1 MGTPLFAVPALEAL
15 IANKINVVAVV
26 TAPDKPA
33 GRGHKLQASPVKM
46 AALAHHLPVL
56 QPIKLRDPQFLTEL
70 AAFNADLQVVV
81 AFRML
86 PQAVFAMPKYGSI
99 NLHASLLPQYR
110 GAAPINWA
118 IINGETETGLTT
130 FFIEQEIDTGSLIFQ
145 AKLPIFPDE
154 NAGHLHDRMMQL
166 GADLLVKTVQA
177 IISGKYPNEPQHP
190 QGQIKLA
197 PKIFTDTCRI
207 NFNQPAQAVY
217 NFIRGLSPYPGAF
230 THLNGEVC
238 KIFAASLSERNFNA
252 PPGTIYINDAKTS
265 LQVATALGWLN
276 LHEIQMTGKARIS
289 PEAFLRGYRQP
300 LTHFDV

>member
-154 NAGHLHDRMMQL
+154 NAGLFFVWMMQL

-276 LHEIQMTGKARIS
+276 LHEIQMPGKARIS

-300 LTHFDV
+300 LTHFDL